1 LTPRATTVAPT
12 ASRYS
17 SSDGAVS
24 NDSGLLRDSLGFRG
38 VVVTDA
44 LDAPTPAA
52 TPHAPARAIEA
63 GVDLLLY
70 TSGSA
75 ADRGYA
81 TLLQDASASARLRAQ
96 VAAASARIQAL
107 KDWLGR
113 RCSG

>member
-1 LTPRATTVAPT
+1 M
-12 ASRYS
+12 
-17 SSDGAVS
+17 S